1 MTEHGNSRHSLCL
14 TGKKSK
20 TVYVVPVASQSM
32 SPRLENQNEA
42 PHVRDGRRR
51 ELRELLVA
59 AANAARA
66 TRQKAL
72 GVTLGRT
79 SRRAVRERMAAFSP
93 PRARTLDAAR
103 REPAEAGSPTRHRTT
118 DASFRE

>member
-1 MTEHGNSRHSLCL
+1 
-14 TGKKSK
+14 
-20 TVYVVPVASQSM
+20 M
-32 SPRLENQNEA
+32 SPRLDNQNEA

-72 GVTLGRT
+72 EVTSART
-79 SRRAVRERMAAFSP
+79 SRRAVRERMAAFI
-93 PRARTLDAAR
+93 AAAR
-103 REPAEAGSPTRHRTT
+103 
-118 DASFRE
+118 